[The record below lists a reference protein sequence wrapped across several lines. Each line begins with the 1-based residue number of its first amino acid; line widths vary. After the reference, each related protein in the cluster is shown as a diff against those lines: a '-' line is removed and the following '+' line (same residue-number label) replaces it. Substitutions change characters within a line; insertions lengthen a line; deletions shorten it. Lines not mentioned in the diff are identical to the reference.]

1 MILFIAEIFSGNA
14 NTIEIPI
21 TSDSIF
27 LLPILIGLGLTIS
40 CSQYIFKELKERK
53 FFIQS
58 KNQIKNQ
65 LEIEEFVQERS
76 PKEKTILNKLSTFS
90 YPQLAGLGSLAFL
103 VLGGSGLLVLQANQQ
118 NLPHIPKTSDLNNST
133 KVKSTK
139 SESLTFNPQNM
150 SISRKKEV
158 EKITYI
164 SPSLSRLTH
173 SRNKEDRTIKPMKN
187 LKFDF

>member
-53 FFIQS
+53 IFIQS
-58 KNQIKNQ
+58 KNQ

-118 NLPHIPKTSDLNNST
+118 NLPHIPKTSDLNNSK

-158 EKITYI
+158 EKITYM

-173 SRNKEDRTIKPMKN
+173 SKNKEDRTIKPMKN